1 MRLAW
6 GFVIAFG
13 LGFPVWGVVCPQQEG
28 AGSVNATGQAAES
41 EQKKEPAAEKEKETQ
56 AAPQTETKTPP
67 KTESQQA
74 ETKTERKTELQQT
87 QTKTVPKAE
96 SQEAGPEISPATQ
109 PTIEPQSAEAKTAPR
124 KKADGASTGAT
135 GKRHSAAKHASAI
148 VTDSG
153 PRKVVVRE
161 GGTDEPTA
169 QIVTGMAPEE
179 AGRERE
185 DAEQLLKKTVS
196 TLERID
202 PDMFD
207 RQQQETMSQIHNYM
221 AGARAALKEGDIA
234 RGHTLAV
241 KASLLAEDL
250 ARH

>member
-1 MRLAW
+1 MRLA
-6 GFVIAFG
+6 GGIVVVFC
-13 LGFPVWGVVCPQQEG
+13 LGFQGWGVVCPQQEG

-41 EQKKEPAAEKEKETQ
+41 APKKESPAEQEKEAQ
-56 AAPQTETKTPP
+56 GAPQTEAKTPP
-67 KTESQQA
+67 TESPQSQN
-74 ETKTERKTELQQT
+74 Q
-87 QTKTVPKAE
+87 TVPKVE
-96 SQEAGPEISPATQ
+96 SQEGGPEIQ
-109 PTIEPQSAEAKTAPR
+109 PMMQPKIEPQSAEAKSAPT
-124 KKADGASTGAT
+124 KNADGASTGRAV
-135 GKRHSAAKHASAI
+135 KRHSAAKHAATI

-161 GGTDEPTA
+161 GGVDEPTA

-179 AGRERE
+179 ASRQRQ

-202 PDMFD
+202 PDALD
-207 RQQQETMSQIHNYM
+207 REQQETVSQIHNYM
-221 AGARAALKEGDIA
+221 GGAHAALKEGAIA